1 MSTVIASIDVKV
13 PVRTAY
19 NQWTQFETF
28 PQFMSGVDS
37 VRQVDDRHV
46 HWETRVGGVH
56 RAFDTEIIEQRPDD
70 RIAWRSTDGDVKH
83 SGVVLFSR
91 VSDDASRVTVHL
103 SWEPKG
109 VIEHTGSALGL
120 DRHRVRVDTDRFKEF
135 IEERGSETGQWRGS
149 VASTDR

>member
-1 MSTVIASIDVKV
+1 MMDNRGPRVWLPSVAAMRPVARHQRAEESPMSTVIASIDVEV

-28 PQFMSGVDS
+28 PQFMNGVES
-37 VRQVDDRHV
+37 VRQIDDQHL

-70 RIAWRSTDGDVKH
+70 RIAWRSTDGDVRH

-91 VSDDASRVTVHL
+91 VSDDASRV
-103 SWEPKG
+103 
-109 VIEHTGSALGL
+109 
-120 DRHRVRVDTDRFKEF
+120 
-135 IEERGSETGQWRGS
+135 
-149 VASTDR
+149 